1 MLLMQTVPS
10 SVTTQ
15 NLPSSTLVGVK
26 LYLAVSPAQIVP
38 VVHWHELRPVVSP
51 QNMPSYDSGASCTQW
66 HHQHK
71 LWPVES
77 LAQFVPAVS
86 LVQFTLSSLT
96 STNHAQQSHWCKP
109 RCRWENWWIPELTN
123 L

>member
-1 MLLMQTVPS
+1 MLLTQTVPS

-38 VVHWHELRPVVSP
+38 GGHWRELRPVVSP
-51 QNMPSYDSGASCTQW
+51 QNMPSHDSGASCTQW
-66 HHQHK
+66 HHQHTG
-71 LWPVES
+71 
-77 LAQFVPAVS
+77 AICA
-86 LVQFTLSSLT
+86 SSVT
-96 STNHAQQSHWCKP
+96 GAIHTQQSHWCKP
-109 RCRWENWWIPELTN
+109 RCRWENWWIPELMN